1 VLLIVGILIIINKMI
16 ENIIHNNKQ
25 ISIIIRANFHSKG
38 IEFFTPDSFSQQLAY
53 MNRPKGYIIP
63 PHVHN
68 PVKREV
74 SFTQEVLLI
83 KSGKVRVDYYDENKL
98 YIESRMLNKGDV
110 VLLCGG
116 GHGFKMFEDS
126 EMIEIKQGP
135 YAGDKDKTRFV
146 SIEDER
152 VVIK

>member
-1 VLLIVGILIIINKMI
+1 
-16 ENIIHNNKQ
+16 
-25 ISIIIRANFHSKG
+25 
-38 IEFFTPDSFSQQLAY
+38 
-53 MNRPKGYIIP
+53 MNRHKGYIIAGD
-63 PHVHN
+63 VYN
-68 PVKREV
+68 LVKREV
-74 SFTQEVLLI
+74 RYTQEVLLI

-116 GHGFKMFEDS
+116 GHGFKIFEDS

-135 YAGDKDKTRFV
+135 YAGEKDKTRFI

-152 VVIK
+152 VVFK